1 MSSVA
6 LSIITVTYNCPEF
19 ITTCLSSL
27 YSALKV
33 DSYEIIVVDNASH
46 DNTVETIKREFP
58 DVILVESTENI
69 GYGRAIN
76 QGLERAQGDYVAVLN
91 PDTEAGHDV
100 FSDLLGVVQ
109 QIPEAGCIGCTLIS
123 SDRTPQRSY
132 FNFPS
137 LVGRIAYYAGVNRLI
152 NTENILKSSFEI
164 NGVNCIE
171 VNVVSGAFFII
182 QRDIFKKI
190 GGFDSNYFLYHEE
203 ADLCFR
209 LHKAGYKNIVVPGLS
224 LIHHGIHNET
234 TENQVVLFHRNR
246 SLLIYFYNHFSIF
259 SVWALFKMNVLYYTA
274 RYILTFNPFSSREKR
289 AQTRSVIN
297 TVLQYH
303 RKFLTFLLKRSQKD
317 FP

>member
-27 YSALKV
+27 YSTLRV
-33 DSYEIIVVDNASH
+33 DSFEIIVVDNASL

-58 DVILVESTENI
+58 NVVIVENTENI
-69 GYGRAIN
+69 GYGGAIN

-91 PDTEAGHDV
+91 SDTEARHDV
-100 FSDLLGVVQ
+100 FSDLLDVAQ

-123 SDRTPQRSY
+123 GYETPQRSY

-137 LVGRIAYYAGVNRLI
+137 LIGRIAYYTGVNRLI
-152 NTENILKSSFEI
+152 NTENLPKPSFEL

-182 QRDIFKKI
+182 QRDIFEKI
-190 GGFDSNYFLYHEE
+190 GGFDSNYFMYHEE
-203 ADLCFR
+203 ADLCYR
-209 LHKAGYKNIVVPGLS
+209 LHKAEYKNIIVPDLS

-234 TENQVVLFHRNR
+234 AENPIVLFHRNR

-259 SVWALFKMNVLYYTA
+259 SVWTLFKMNVLYYSA
-274 RYILTFNPFSSREKR
+274 RYILTFNPFNSREKR
-289 AQTRSVIN
+289 VQIRRAIN